1 MKAYLALIFTI
12 IATYSMAQT
21 VSGFVVNESNEPVV
35 GARVMEANSM
45 NGTTSNID
53 GSFIL
58 DLENA
63 SSPVVVSFV
72 GYETDTALLNTTV
85 LSQVVLKTKSSS
97 NAIYDAIF
105 DYRVIL
111 IIVWAI
117 VCIWLVV
124 RAFRGVASA

>member
-1 MKAYLALIFTI
+1 
-12 IATYSMAQT
+12 MAQT